1 MKIIFLF
8 LILLIILFFPF
19 PILFEVGYNKEFKI
33 YLYKK
38 FKIALK
44 NSPEKEIR
52 TRKKSNKAK
61 IKLNFKSILDSLQTN
76 RFKPIL
82 NLSISMQYSLADAAV
97 TAISYGAIYG
107 ILESGYLELITI
119 FNIKKKNYNIS
130 PMFNDETS
138 ISFSL
143 KGILYLSIANI
154 MYILFL
160 YFYKERHM

>member
-8 LILLIILFFPF
+8 IILLIILFFPF
-19 PILFEVGYNKEFKI
+19 PILFEASYDKEFKI

-76 RFKPIL
+76 RFKPLL
-82 NLSISMQYSLADAAV
+82 NLSINMQYSLADAAL

-107 ILESGYLELITI
+107 VLQGIYLELITI
-119 FNIKKKNYNIS
+119 FNIKKKNYDIS
-130 PMFNDETS
+130 PLFNDETS
-138 ISFSL
+138 ISFSI
-143 KGILYLSIANI
+143 KGIIYLSIANI
-154 MYILFL
+154 IYIAFL
-160 YFYKERHM
+160 YFYKERHI